1 MLFASVTAAAHAAVH
16 AAAQEPGTAFK
27 IMVLL
32 HLLFVIGGFG
42 FLIFNAA
49 HLTLARRAGSPGAF
63 EVNRD
68 LSRLAEIFVVGAFVF
83 GIAAVGSS
91 NKEFDFGDGWVI
103 GAMVAWVIDMGILH
117 GLIKPKQ
124 RKFVEAAAK
133 AAQAGSKG
141 SQGGPPPELA
151 ELNKLEKVISLGWG
165 AFNVVFLAA
174 LYLMVFKPG
183 S

>member
-1 MLFASVTAAAHAAVH
+1 
-16 AAAQEPGTAFK
+16 
-27 IMVLL
+27 MVFL
-32 HLLFVIGGFG
+32 HLLFVVGGFG

-103 GAMVAWVIDMGILH
+103 GAMIAWIVDMGILH
-117 GLIKPKQ
+117 GLIKPQQ
-124 RKFVEAAAK
+124 RKFVEAAGK
-133 AAQAGSKG
+133 AARAG
-141 SQGGPPPELA
+141 SQGGEPPELA
-151 ELNKLEKVISLGWG
+151 ELNKREKVISLGWG
-165 AFNVVFLAA
+165 AFNVIFLVA